1 MDVMKKQAVAEPI
14 ILVAQVTKGSMDDYS
29 DLINSLQAAI
39 EAIDEP
45 GYKVTN
51 DDLNRLYSAKD
62 ALVNWNPELE
72 VK

>member
-45 GYKVTN
+45 GYKV
-51 DDLNRLYSAKD
+51 RLYSAKD